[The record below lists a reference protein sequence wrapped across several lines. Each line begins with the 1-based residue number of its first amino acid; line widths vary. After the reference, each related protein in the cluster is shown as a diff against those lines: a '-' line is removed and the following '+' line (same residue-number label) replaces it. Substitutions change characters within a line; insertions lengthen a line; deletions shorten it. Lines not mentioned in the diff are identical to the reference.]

1 MNALLLL
8 TSFLKNKKTKAAIIL
23 CEFSESRRRFC
34 SLVHLSVHL
43 AGLVNETLRLTQISS
58 NPKAPISSLS
68 KTPVWHL
75 LNDENCVQ
83 EVFDVSLLTFDDMW
97 RYFTEKMKQKPTR
110 EIYEVCM
117 LVTNSLVKDLLDAGP
132 ENVEDMW
139 LMWSEQRIRR
149 QRNLDDRK
157 VQRNLDAALTRADSH
172 STSSFSGNDKEYIS
186 KRFCGIT
193 TRILGGSVI
202 LSQRQI
208 AQLEAAFPTAQQC
221 YDWRLLYRLSD
232 SGSVFNLLLEK
243 AKRAVFS
250 LLVIRSKEGAV
261 FGALISEKLAEN
273 SVYYGRG
280 PASVAVWT
288 FRRGIIEFFP
298 ASMKDAQYIRVTPVS
313 LAFGGDGVVEG
324 LNASDCGPAIYLYGN
339 MQGKSMYCSTF
350 LSPVLNASTES
361 FTCSECEFYSL
372 EHVLKGK

>member
-1 MNALLLL
+1 MSALISL
-8 TSFLKNKKTKAAIIL
+8 TAFLKSKRAKAAIIV
-23 CEFSESRRRFC
+23 CEFAESRRRFC
-34 SLVHLSVHL
+34 SVVHLSVHL
-43 AGLVNETLRLTQISS
+43 VGLVNEVLRLTQISS
-58 NPKAPISSLS
+58 NAKAPISSLS

-75 LNDENCVQ
+75 LNDENCFQ

-97 RYFTEKMKQKPTR
+97 RYFTEKMEQKPTR
-110 EIYEVCM
+110 EIYEVCI
-117 LVTNSLVKDLLDAGP
+117 LVTNSLLKDLLDAGP
-132 ENVEDMW
+132 EDVEDLW

-157 VQRNLDAALTRADSH
+157 VQRNLDAALARPDPQ
-172 STSSFSGNDKEYIS
+172 SSLSSSGNDKEYIS

-208 AQLEAAFPTAQQC
+208 SQLEAAFPTAQQC
-221 YDWRLLYRLSD
+221 YDWRLLYRLTQH
-232 SGSVFNLLLEK
+232 GSAVNVLLEK
-243 AKRAVFS
+243 AKRAIFS
-250 LLVIRSKEGAV
+250 LMIIRSTEGVV
-261 FGALISEKLAEN
+261 FGAIVSEKLTEN
-273 SVYYGRG
+273 PVYYGRG

-298 ASMKDAQYIRVTPVS
+298 ASMKDTQYIRVTPVS

-324 LNASDCGPAIYLYGN
+324 FSANDCGPAIFLHGN
-339 MQGKSMYCSTF
+339 MQGMSKNCSTF
-350 LSPVLNASTES
+350 FSPVLNASNES